1 LIDDD
6 EMQRRD
12 EGAWRAI
19 RRNRRRRVSTCAMRV
34 KIIEW
39 SSIGVLMRLGILCFC
54 AYFILRLLLVRLFVA
69 YIASRVSA
77 ALPCYPPHPQHHLID
92 KSVCFCYSKS
102 YNFAFLYFQPEFLF
116 LQWYRE
122 SSSLNI
128 HARPAAIVPDHGT
141 DID

>member
-1 LIDDD
+1 
-6 EMQRRD
+6 M
-12 EGAWRAI
+12 
-19 RRNRRRRVSTCAMRV
+19 MRV

-77 ALPCYPPHPQHHLID
+77 ALPCYPLHPQHHLID
-92 KSVCFCYSKS
+92 KSDCFCNSKS
-102 YNFAFLYFQPEFLF
+102 YNSAFLF